1 MLISTLGRIESH
13 NPRLG
18 AVTEIMEQHARQE
31 AARIDA
37 QREHGETVGPLAGL
51 PITVKEIIDTTPAPC
66 SAGLPFLRNY
76 RPAQD
81 AEVVK
86 RLRNAGAVIVGVTA
100 SDPGAFGVRTED
112 RQRVG

>member
-81 AEVVK
+81 AE
-86 RLRNAGAVIVGVTA
+86 RSEERSVGKECVSTCRYRW
-100 SDPGAFGVRTED
+100 SSYHSKKKKMRKNK
-112 RQRVG
+112 

>member
-1 MLISTLGRIESH
+1 MRISDWSSDVCSSDL
-13 NPRLG
+13 